1 MPGQSISEAMFLP
14 AFKVAAAEGAVVEL
28 KMRLLAGKIPALQ
41 KHAHRTVL
49 EDIEA
54 GLIEHFGVALSD
66 EGKETLCL
74 CRQLRNKVLHS
85 DFRAARD
92 KLSEL
97 GIGSS
102 PGGVVKIDLPEV
114 TAAEVAKKIKA
125 ARSGLKGVRVADTL
139 STDAGSVFGWFL
151 EAGQSNDFAKAG
163 AAFKSAAEIVDRLAG
178 IEGTYSMPTS
188 EASSSP
194 LCC

>member
-1 MPGQSISEAMFLP
+1 MSGQSISEAMFLP
-14 AFKVAAAEGAVVEL
+14 AFKAAAAEGAAVEL

-41 KHAHRTVL
+41 KHAHKIVL
-49 EDIEA
+49 KDIET
-54 GLIEHFGVALSD
+54 GSIQHFGAALSD
-66 EGKETLCL
+66 QDKETLRL

-97 GIGSS
+97 GVVSA
-102 PGGVVKIDLPEV
+102 PGGVVKIDLPVV
-114 TAAEVAKKIKA
+114 TAAEVASKIEAAKA
-125 ARSGLKGVRVADTL
+125 GMEGVRVADTL

-151 EAGQSNDFAKAG
+151 EAAQSGDFAKAS

-178 IEGTYSMPTS
+178 IEGT
-188 EASSSP
+188 
-194 LCC
+194 